1 MPAGALLGLVLAR
14 QFATHAV
21 RLGPLVLVLVQLLQL
36 QQRVLVAR
44 VQPQHFAERFV
55 RAVDEAAAREV
66 QAQAE
71 QGIGV
76 FELADARP
84 LQDLLVDLDG
94 APDVALLAIQVAE
107 NHVDLDGILVDP
119 RGLAQLLD
127 RVIELVGD
135 EEVQAL
141 DVVRRL
147 PRLAAIDPA
156 AFVQLVALPRLAG
169 GQAEQEG
176 DERGEQGEVVGYHG
190 RS

>member
-1 MPAGALLGLVLAR
+1 MTPLWFVLAR
-14 QFATHAV
+14 ELATHAV
-21 RLGPLVLVLVQLLQL
+21 GLGPLVLVLVQLLQL

-44 VQPQHFAERFV
+44 IEPQHLAEGLV
-55 RAVDEAAAREV
+55 RAVDEPAAREV
-66 QAQAE
+66 EPEAE

-94 APDVALLAIQVAE
+94 ASDLALLAIQVAE
-107 NHVDLDGILVDP
+107 DHVDLDGILVDAG
-119 RGLAQLLD
+119 RLAQLLD

-135 EEVQAL
+135 QEVQAL
-141 DVVRRL
+141 DVVGRL
-147 PRLAAIDPA
+147 TRLAAIDPA

-169 GQAEQEG
+169 GQAEQER
-176 DERGEQGEVVGYHG
+176 DERGEQGQVVGDHG